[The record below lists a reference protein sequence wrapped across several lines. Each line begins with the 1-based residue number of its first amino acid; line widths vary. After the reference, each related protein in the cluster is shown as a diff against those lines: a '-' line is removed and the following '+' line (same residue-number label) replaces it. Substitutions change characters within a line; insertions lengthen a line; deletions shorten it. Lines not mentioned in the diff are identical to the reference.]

1 MAISYGFFN
10 SLDGDRVYNADQMST
25 YFKGLIASTGIYVN
39 VGGALQVLADS
50 GLSVNV
56 QTGRALIDSKWVEV
70 DAVEPISI
78 TTPHVTLNRYTA
90 VVLQLDTSNREVT
103 LLTID
108 GENASTPIKPSITR
122 SATIK
127 QLCLA
132 YIYVPAGATAIT
144 QANIIDTRADTEICG
159 WITGLINQV
168 DTSALFLQWQTAYEQ
183 FFAQMQSW
191 YATETSDFNAWET
204 AQKNAFDAW
213 FAALTQELQV
223 NTYIVEYN
231 KMVTLS
237 SSDSRDIALNMTGY
251 TYDSNDIIFV
261 FLNGLKATPGTDYT
275 VDGTTPKITIA
286 YNTFVGD
293 VEIKILKSRIGW
305 T

>member
-1 MAISYGFFN
+1 MITYGFFN
-10 SLDGDRVYNADQMST
+10 SLNGDRVYNADQMST
-25 YFKGLIASTGIYVN
+25 YFKGLIVSTGIYVN

-56 QTGRALIDSKWVEV
+56 QTGRALIDNKWVEV

-90 VVLQLDTSNREVT
+90 VVLQLDTSNREIT

-108 GENASTPIKPSITR
+108 GENATNPIRPSITR

-168 DTSALFLQWQTAYEQ
+168 DTSTLFLQWQNAYEQ
-183 FFAQMQSW
+183 YFAQMESW
-191 YATETSDFNAWET
+191 KNTQESTFEAWEI

-223 NTYIVEYN
+223 NTYIAEYN

-251 TYDSNDIIFV
+251 TYNSSDIIFV

-305 T
+305 Q

>member
-70 DAVEPISI
+70 DSIEPISI
-78 TTPHVTLNRYTA
+78 NTPHVTLNRYTA
-90 VVLQLDTSNREVT
+90 VVLQLDTSNREIT

-108 GENASTPIKPSITR
+108 GENATNPIRPSITR

-191 YATETSDFNAWET
+191 FTTEKNDFEAWET

-305 T
+305 S